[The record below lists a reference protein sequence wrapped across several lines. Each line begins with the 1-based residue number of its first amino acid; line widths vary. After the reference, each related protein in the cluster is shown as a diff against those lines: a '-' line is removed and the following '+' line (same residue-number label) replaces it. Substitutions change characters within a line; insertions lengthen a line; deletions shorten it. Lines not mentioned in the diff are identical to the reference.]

1 MNGVDYISTFSRLG
15 KRITDLSRISALMEL
30 VGRPQDRLKFIHIA
44 GTNGKGSMAQ
54 MFSEVL
60 TRAGYTVGLFTS
72 PYIVSFFDRIRVNN
86 EDIPVDELDGIM
98 SELEPLLEASP
109 LRGELTQFEVTQ
121 AAAFKYFERRKCD
134 VVVLEAGLGGLL
146 DSTNVIES
154 PLVSVIG
161 SIALDHTAILGDTVE
176 KIAFQKAGV
185 IKPGCPCVLS
195 AGNPPEAV
203 RVFREQAAKKQ
214 SLLCIP
220 NLMLCRVTE
229 TGITGSTF
237 TYRGEEYRTTMA
249 GLHQVSNALTVIEA
263 LRLIGEEL
271 PVSGEAVMQGIAAA
285 RLYGRVEILSE
296 SPLTVLDGSH
306 NPDGTRALAGFLKG
320 MGGKEVRAVIGMH
333 TDKDAGKAIANLVP
347 EVTEFY
353 PVSGFSDKDY
363 PAAELAEVIRSA
375 GGRAVL
381 TDESIEALIA
391 RLRAENPDGVT
402 LIAGSLYLV
411 SYVKLRCEDIG

>member
-1 MNGVDYISTFSRLG
+1 MNGAEYISTFSRLG

-30 VGRPQDRLKFIHIA
+30 IGRPQDRLKFIHIA

-72 PYIVSFFDRIRVNN
+72 PYIISFYDRIRVNG
-86 EDIPVDELDGIM
+86 EDIPEGELDGIM

-121 AAAFKYFERRKCD
+121 AAAFIYFERRKCD

-146 DSTNVIES
+146 DSTNVIED

-176 KIAFQKAGV
+176 KIAFQKAGI
-185 IKPGCPCVLS
+185 IKPGRPCVLS
-195 AGNPPEAV
+195 AGNPAGAV
-203 RVFREQAAKKQ
+203 RVFREQSAEKQ

-220 NLMLCRVTE
+220 NLMLCRVTGS
-229 TGITGSTF
+229 GITGSSF
-237 TYRGEEYRTTMA
+237 TYRGEEYRTSMA

-271 PVSGEAVMQGIAAA
+271 PVSAEAVKQGIAAA
-285 RLYGRVEILSE
+285 RLYGRVEILCDK
-296 SPLTVLDGSH
+296 PLTILDGSH
-306 NPDGTRALAGFLKG
+306 NPDGTKALAAFLQST
-320 MGGKEVRAVIGMH
+320 GGREVRAVIGMH
-333 TDKDAGKAIANLVP
+333 NDKDAAEAIANLVP
-347 EVTEFY
+347 AVEEFY
-353 PVSGFSDKDY
+353 PVSGFSDKDF
-363 PAAELAEVIRSA
+363 PAQELADIIGAA

-381 TDESIEALIA
+381 TKESPEELIA
-391 RLRAENPDGVT
+391 RLQAANPEGIT

-411 SYVKLRCEDIG
+411 SYIHKILK